1 MVLSFYANAAVTGN
15 YSVVLRSKADNTY
28 YANLVT
34 LTNSWNRYTVY
45 APACTIGTWG
55 TNLNGSIEVCLLG
68 VSFGSGRSNVAPTVS
83 WTASPGYAPVACTGA
98 VNWMTTAPSRIQV
111 AGVQLELGTLAT
123 PFEVRLLSETV
134 RLCQRYYE
142 TNPDTQYAAGLLS
155 GRINSVPFV
164 VTKRNHANVTVYTT
178 QSNLLAN
185 TNIST
190 FTSITSGGSYANTA
204 ITSYTTSEY
213 GYTFNFIQGGGSNK
227 IDEAQFVWQA
237 DGEIY

>member
-1 MVLSFYANAAVTGN
+1 
-15 YSVVLRSKADNTY
+15 
-28 YANLVT
+28 
-34 LTNSWNRYTVY
+34 
-45 APACTIGTWG
+45 
-55 TNLNGSIEVCLLG
+55 
-68 VSFGSGRSNVAPTVS
+68 
-83 WTASPGYAPVACTGA
+83 
-98 VNWMTTAPSRIQV
+98 MTTAPSRIQV

-237 DGEIY
+237 DSEIY